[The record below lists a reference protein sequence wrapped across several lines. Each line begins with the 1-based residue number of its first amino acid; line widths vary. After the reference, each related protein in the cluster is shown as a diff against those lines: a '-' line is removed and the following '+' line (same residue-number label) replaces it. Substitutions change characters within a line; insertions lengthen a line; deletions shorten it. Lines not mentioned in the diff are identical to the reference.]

1 MSAEDEEVSGHWKV
15 IEFTIVV
22 LMIGCAFGYLC
33 ATKVER
39 ARIKRLSEEEIS
51 VEKITVGTQSTELVK
66 KRTVGA
72 QSQCTYKRK
81 IVSPRFQVLPQVAG
95 GVFCED
101 EEIHLSDL

>member
-1 MSAEDEEVSGHWKV
+1 MSAEDEEVSGRWKV
-15 IEFTIVV
+15 IEFTLVV
-22 LMIGCAFGYLC
+22 LLIGFALGYWCAI
-33 ATKVER
+33 KVEK

-51 VEKITVGTQSTELVK
+51 VEKITVGTQSTELK